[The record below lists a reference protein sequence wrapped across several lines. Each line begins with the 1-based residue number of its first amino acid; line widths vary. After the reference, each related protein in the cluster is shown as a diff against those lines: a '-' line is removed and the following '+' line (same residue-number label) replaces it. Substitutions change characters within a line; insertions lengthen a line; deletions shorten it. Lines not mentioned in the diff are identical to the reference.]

1 MKKSL
6 IGISILALTFFLGY
20 LTVPSFRTEMKA
32 FEVEV
37 IGIQNEIPHRNDVQ
51 TKKSEFVPEF
61 IGLPDFEDLENV
73 ETEGKL
79 IEILDDRIYRQ
90 SEVVAKSGEKW
101 LVFEQDGDH
110 RLKESTASVRKLKSV
125 SWAGDEQDARLT
137 FSGGGNPMIAVK
149 NIPGLKS
156 GKVITLF
163 QMPGSKEVSE
173 DQHQEQEMVNG
184 FTREFKLNETIY
196 ILRVSKGVMKDGVQ
210 VGVLVLESNGLK
222 QVIKQT
228 NQTISDEKY
237 IVGSLLWAGDLDGDG
252 KLDLYFDRYNEAGA
266 TATELHLSSS
276 AKSGEL
282 VKLVASFLIAGC

>member
-1 MKKSL
+1 M
-6 IGISILALTFFLGY
+6 IGISILAITFFLGY
-20 LTVPSFRTEMKA
+20 LTVPSFRSEMKA

-37 IGIQNEIPHRNDVQ
+37 IDVQNETLQPKDVQ

-61 IGLPDFEDLENV
+61 IDLPSFEEFENV
-73 ETEGKL
+73 ETKGKL

-110 RLKESTASVRKLKSV
+110 RLKDSTASVKKLKSV
-125 SWAGDEQDARLT
+125 SWPGDEQDARLT

-149 NIPGLKS
+149 DIPGLKP
-156 GKVITLF
+156 GKINTLF
-163 QMPGSKEVSE
+163 YSSLGKEVSDNE
-173 DQHQEQEMVNG
+173 HKEREMVDG
-184 FTREFKLNETIY
+184 FNREFKLNDTIF
-196 ILRVSKGVMKDGVQ
+196 ILRVSKGLTKDEVK

-228 NQTISDEKY
+228 NQVISDEEY

-252 KLDLYFDRYNEAGA
+252 KLDMYFDEFNEKGY
-266 TATELHLSSS
+266 TGTELHLSSL
-276 AKSGEL
+276 AKSGKL
-282 VKLVASFLIAGC
+282 VKLAASFGMAGC